1 MRQARKPSRL
11 RPRAR
16 SLPECLRQFLTPAT
30 WKQAQSCRRPDR
42 SQRWQTQAL
51 VLVAVG
57 MTWCCGDSLAE
68 KFEAARAVC
77 VVCRGKRRRPGRTV
91 HGFQKALAHLPMPVL
106 RAVAAGVRQQVVRR
120 LAGLWRV
127 QGFVP
132 LGCDG
137 SRIECPR
144 AAELER
150 HLGQAGKVHAAPTLW
165 VTALVHLRLGV
176 PWAWRW
182 GKGTASERNHL
193 MHLLTQLPRQAL
205 IVADAGYVGF
215 ALAQAL
221 AGAEI
226 SFLIRMSSIAT
237 LYMTETVPLAQF
249 REGRCYYWPGPAQRS
264 QHKPVRVRLLRVR
277 SRQKGAD
284 VWLLTNV
291 LSGRRLSV
299 AQAGQFYR
307 WRWENEGLFRTYKQ
321 TLKKLKLQSRT
332 VRLVHREAEA
342 SLLATQLLLAQG
354 AAGLRPAT
362 RGQAVACSPRQVL
375 LAIRAEIRAVLPKG
389 RPGRL
394 GQRLTAARREQ
405 RRRTSSKVKRVWPR
419 RKPTQPPGP
428 PRILK
433 LTDKQKRLIH
443 KLESDE
449 T

>member
-1 MRQARKPSRL
+1 
-11 RPRAR
+11 
-16 SLPECLRQFLTPAT
+16 LRQFLTPAT
-30 WKQAQSCRRPDR
+30 WKQAQCCRRPDR

-77 VVCRGKRRRPGRTV
+77 VVCRDKRRRPGRTV
-91 HGFQKALAHLPMPVL
+91 QGFQKALAHLPMPVL
-106 RAVAAGVRQQVVRR
+106 RAVATGVRRQIVRL
-120 LAGLWRV
+120 LAASWCV

-150 HLGQAGKVHAAPTLW
+150 RLGQAGKAHAAPTLW

-182 GKGTASERNHL
+182 GKGTASERGHL
-193 MHLLTQLPRQAL
+193 MHLLARVPRQAL

-221 AGAEI
+221 VAAET
-226 SFLIRMSSIAT
+226 SFLIRMSSVAT
-237 LYMTETVPLAQF
+237 LYRTETVPLACF
-249 REGRCYYWPGPAQRS
+249 REGLCYYWPGPAQRGR
-264 QHKPVRVRLLRVR
+264 QRPVRVRLLRVR
-277 SRQKGAD
+277 SRKQGAD

-321 TLKKLKLQSRT
+321 TLRKLKLQSRT

-342 SLLATQLLLAQG
+342 SLLAAQLLLAQG
-354 AAGLRPAT
+354 AAGLRPAAP
-362 RGQAVACSPRQVL
+362 GEAVACSPRQVL
-375 LAIRAEIRAVLPKG
+375 LAMRAEIGALLPRR

-394 GQRLTAARREQ
+394 RQQLAEARRER

-419 RKPTQPPGP
+419 RKPTKPPGP
-428 PRILK
+428 PKILT
-433 LTDKQKRLIH
+433 LTDEQKRLIH
-443 KLESDE
+443 KLDREK